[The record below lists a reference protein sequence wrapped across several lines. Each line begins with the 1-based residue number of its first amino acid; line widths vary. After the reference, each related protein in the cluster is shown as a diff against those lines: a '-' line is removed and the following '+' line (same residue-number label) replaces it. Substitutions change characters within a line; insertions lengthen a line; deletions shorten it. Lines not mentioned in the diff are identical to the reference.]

1 MPDFDDIRTALRGV
15 PETPVLVYSQAELEA
30 KALRIKSIA
39 DESGCALLYA
49 MKPCSSFWVL
59 QTLAPYVAGFGASS
73 PFEARLARQAL
84 GASGD
89 IHYYAVAIAEQEIDE
104 VARLADYVSFNS
116 IRQLSRYQDAVSG
129 HASPGLR
136 VNPGISMV
144 DDERYDPCRRH
155 SKLGAPMGDV
165 VRLEQDTGSISSVA
179 RGLHLHTNCESD
191 DFDEL
196 LTTVSSIEA
205 SLGSL
210 IDGLDWVNLGGG
222 YLFSGTSDAAPLLQT
237 CAKLRRGR
245 DLDVFIEPGAA
256 FIRDAGFVVS
266 TVLDVFDS
274 DGVDVAVLDTTV
286 NHMPEVF
293 EYQYEPDVLEHVPG
307 GAHRYVLAGRS
318 CLPGDVFGDYT
329 FDEPLEPGSRL
340 IFSGMG
346 AYTQVKSHTFN
357 GINMPTVYALDHSG
371 ALSQLS
377 ASSFE
382 HFAARNGAHEF
393 AYS

>member
-1 MPDFDDIRTALRGV
+1 MPDFDEVRTALPSV
-15 PETPVLVYSQAELEA
+15 AQTPVLIYSQAELEA
-30 KALRIKSIA
+30 TARRIKSIA
-39 DESGCALLYA
+39 DDSGCALLYSL
-49 MKPCSSFWVL
+49 KPCSLFWVL
-59 QTLAPYVAGFGASS
+59 QTLAPFVAGFGASS
-73 PFEARLARQAL
+73 PFEARLARRIL
-84 GASGD
+84 GTAGNV
-89 IHYYAVAIAEQEIDE
+89 HYYGVAIAEQEIDE
-104 VARLADYVSFNS
+104 VSRLADYVSFNS
-116 IRQLSRYQDAVSG
+116 VRQLLRYQDAVSA

-165 VRLEQDTGSISSVA
+165 VRLEQDSGAISRGS

-191 DFDEL
+191 DFGEL
-196 LTTVSSIEA
+196 LTTVSAVEA
-205 SLGSL
+205 GLGGL

-222 YLFSGTSDAAPLLQT
+222 YLFSGTSDTTPLSET
-237 CAKLRRGR
+237 CAMLRRGR
-245 DLDVFIEPGAA
+245 DLDVFVEPGAA
-256 FIRDAGFVVS
+256 LVRDAGFIVS

-293 EYQYEPDVLEHVPG
+293 EYQYEPDVLEHVSE

-340 IFSGMG
+340 TFSGVG
-346 AYTQVKSHTFN
+346 AYAQVKSHTFN
-357 GINMPTVYALDHSG
+357 GINLPTVYALDHSG
-371 ALSQLS
+371 ALSPIS

-382 HFAARNGAHEF
+382 HFAASNGAQEF